1 MLRSFSLM
9 LLLVACNSSSS
20 SPGSASS
27 SGADAQQAAL
37 NSGDGGT
44 NVTDVTEAE
53 LEQMSPAALQ
63 ALYTQRKEQDTVDQQ
78 ELQLKQA
85 LSAAMCQQYQQIT
98 SACVSLTPLVV
109 SQYNQSID
117 CQGGITV
124 QSAVQQT
131 IQVTVTGT
139 ASGKFILVANN
150 QSTLTPFQTT
160 PFGSGTTTVTFIQ
173 KVGRAIAPPTF
184 GELSTLYLA
193 SATDNATIPD
203 ISNFKNFSIQ
213 INGKTLMQGD
223 LLPYPDPDYRGTR
236 YNVPLDAVTQ
246 MRRSATCS
254 MTQSDVSALTKK
266 ISDSVTSQQAIDQEK
281 SYVKNNA
288 GGVSTQTAASLLDKK
303 TIIASILQ
311 YEASV
316 NTREPVLEKTRDT
329 LLKLT
334 NVLTQNQDV
343 GCHYNDIVQSLK
355 IRINGAQNT
364 SPEYVGSN
372 SNMVLNPKGTGGC
385 NDFTVD
391 FGSIKQTFNQNNQS
405 IYQENLLDFPPNSAT
420 IGSLSFIRLKKN
432 RICYKNDEDFH
443 TSYIVLSSSDYKVY
457 ELNIF
462 NINSVE
468 VTVNG
473 ALIYQN
479 NSLGLSLRGP
489 TQLGQGNYV
498 LDWSDSLQNNNP
510 LWTAFMNKQDC
521 NNTK

>member
-1 MLRSFSLM
+1 MLRSFFLM
-9 LLLVACNSSSS
+9 LLVIACNSSSN
-20 SPGSASS
+20 SPESPSS
-27 SGADAQQAAL
+27 SGADVRQAAL
-37 NSGDGGT
+37 NSGDGGGDA
-44 NVTDVTEAE
+44 TDATEAE
-53 LEQMSPAALQ
+53 MEQMSPGALQ
-63 ALYTQRKEQDTVDQQ
+63 SLYNQRKEQDTADQQ
-78 ELQLKQA
+78 ELELKQA

-124 QSAVQQT
+124 QSATQQA
-131 IQVTVTGT
+131 IQVTVTGG
-139 ASGKFILVANN
+139 APGRFILVANN
-150 QSTLTPFQTT
+150 QATLTPFQTT

-193 SATDNATIPD
+193 SAADNGTVPD
-203 ISNFKNFSIQ
+203 IKNFKNFSIQ

-223 LLPYPDPDYRGTR
+223 LLPYPDPDYRSTR

-266 ISDSVTSQQAIDQEK
+266 ISDSVTSQQAVDQEK
-281 SYVKNNA
+281 AYVKNKA
-288 GGVSTQTAASLLDKK
+288 AGVSTKTSASLLDKK
-303 TIIASILQ
+303 TLISSILQ
-311 YEASV
+311 YEESL

-343 GCHYNDIVQSLK
+343 GCHYNDIIQSVK

-364 SPEYVGSN
+364 EPEYVGRN
-372 SNMVLNPKGTGGC
+372 SDIMPNPKGTGGC

-420 IGSLSFIRLKKN
+420 VGSLSFIRLKKN

-443 TSYIVLSSSDYKVY
+443 TSYVILSTSDYKVY

-489 TQLGQGNYV
+489 AKLGEGNFV
-498 LDWSDSLQNNNP
+498 LEWSDSLQNNNP

>member
-9 LLLVACNSSSS
+9 LLLAACSNSSST
-20 SPGSASS
+20 PTADPTSS
-27 SGADAQQAAL
+27 SSAQQAAL
-37 NSGDGGT
+37 NSGDAGT
-44 NVTDVTEAE
+44 NVTDATEAQ
-53 LEQMSPAALQ
+53 LEQMSASALQ
-63 ALYTQRKEQDTVDQQ
+63 GLYTQRKEQDTADQQ

-124 QSAVQQT
+124 QSASQQT
-131 IQVTVTGT
+131 VQVTVTG
-139 ASGKFILVANN
+139 ADPGKFILVANN
-150 QSTLTPFQTT
+150 QSNLTPFQTT
-160 PFGSGTTTVTFIQ
+160 PFGAGTTTVTFMQ

-193 SATDNATIPD
+193 SATDNATVPA
-203 ISNFKNFSIQ
+203 ISNFRNFSIQ
-213 INGKTLMQGD
+213 VNGKTLMQGD
-223 LLPYPDPDYRGTR
+223 LLPYPDPDYASTR

-266 ISDSVTSQQAIDQEK
+266 ISDSVINQQAINQEK
-281 SYVKNNA
+281 AYVKNNA
-288 GGVSTQTAASLLDKK
+288 GGVSTQTTASLLGKK
-303 TIIASILQ
+303 TLISSILQ
-311 YEASV
+311 YESSI

-343 GCHYNDIVQSLK
+343 GCHYNDIVQTLK

-364 SPEYVGSN
+364 APEYVGRS
-372 SNMVLNPKGTGGC
+372 SDVVPNPKGTGGC
-385 NDFTVD
+385 NDFTID
-391 FGSIKQTFNQNNQS
+391 FGSIKQTFDQNNQS
-405 IYQENLLDFPPNSAT
+405 IYQENQLDFPPNSAT

-443 TSYIVLSSSDYKVY
+443 TSYVILSSSDYKVY

-462 NINSVE
+462 NLNSIE

-489 TQLGQGNYV
+489 AQLGQGGYV
-498 LDWSDSLQNNNP
+498 LEWSDSLQNNNP